1 MRYSLTMALACSVL
15 LLACSDSERVAGTA
29 TDTENMMT
37 AAVTGTVKRS
47 DGSYAAMAAVRM
59 SRVYSKSEAAVV
71 PEFVEVKTD
80 TAGVFAFDTAVADT
94 FQIAIIDEDAAEISY
109 LPRVPLD
116 SKNLDTI
123 QLEKAAF
130 FSSVL
135 YYEELDKADS
145 ADKPAVAVG
154 SHFTVF
160 MPGMPFTQSVFAG
173 DSFSMMIPAG
183 TWWFGFCPGDPEIVA
198 KLQDGG
204 VADSLIYRVWDMDS
218 AEVKSGDTLDVGP
231 FIWSTTS
238 DVDSLMKEPE
248 DLRRISGSVECSS
261 AKECAGVEV
270 MAVTDIY
277 GFEFEG
283 DTAGFVAQTVTD
295 STGRWWLPVPD
306 TVPYDSFRVEYRL
319 GDSLKTRKM
328 GLSRYV
334 KASEVE
340 KIKDTLDLGKAG
352 LLPQSG
358 LISNIALVIDKR
370 DSTQSNNCMVNSVV
384 VGAKGTAH
392 FVRAVTCNSL
402 RIKEMPSGEQELVLY
417 SGDTKVIS
425 TLQEADTPIEEYVV
439 STFVN
444 LPKGD
449 DLEWQGMTYT
459 PPTLPKTEK
468 K

>member
-1 MRYSLTMALACSVL
+1 MRYSLTMAFACGIL
-15 LLACSDSERVAGTA
+15 FLACSDSNKVSGTA
-29 TDTENMMT
+29 TDTENMLT
-37 AAVTGTVKRS
+37 AAVTGTVSRS
-47 DGSYAAMAAVRM
+47 DGSLAIDAAVRM
-59 SRVYSKSEAAVV
+59 SKVYSGESLAL

-80 TAGVFAFDTAVADT
+80 TAGVFAFDSAIADT
-94 FQIAIIDEDAAEISY
+94 FQLAVIDEDADEISY
-109 LPRVPLD
+109 MPRVSVG
-116 SKNLDTI
+116 SKDVEKIKLS
-123 QLEKAAF
+123 KAAHF
-130 FSSVL
+130 NSML
-135 YYEELDKADS
+135 YYEDLDD
-145 ADKPAVAVG
+145 PQVAVG
-154 SHFTVF
+154 SHFTVY

-183 TWWFGFCPGDPEIVA
+183 TWWFGFCPGDPQIIA
-198 KLQDGG
+198 KLRDSG

-218 AEVKSGDTLDVGP
+218 LKVSEGDSLDVGP
-231 FIWSTTS
+231 FLWSVST
-238 DVDSLMKEPE
+238 DVDSLMKEEPE
-248 DLRRISGSVECSS
+248 DLRRISGSIDCGAGYS
-261 AKECAGVEV
+261 CAGVEV
-270 MAVTDIY
+270 MAVLDIY
-277 GFEFEG
+277 GF
-283 DTAGFVAQTVTD
+283 GFVGDSSVFTAQTETD
-295 STGRWWLPVPD
+295 SVGRWWLPAPD
-306 TVPYDSFRVEYRL
+306 SVPYDSFRVEYRL
-319 GDSLKTRKM
+319 GDSVKTKMM

-334 KASEVE
+334 KASE
-340 KIKDTLDLGKAG
+340 IRDLDDTLDLGKAG
-352 LLPQSG
+352 LVPQSG